1 MAASKNDVFDM
12 VKEYGAANSRPCPK
26 KELLAKLGEEALA
39 HLKTL
44 VDEGHVGCRRGR
56 NGGYFFKS
64 EDAASNDAPVEAD
77 NAPQNDEQSEADNDA
92 LAEQFAALE
101 ARLAAAEA
109 AEAAESEQAP
119 F

>member
-1 MAASKNDVFDM
+1 MAASKNDVFDA

-26 KELLAKLGEEALA
+26 KEIIAKYGEEALA
-39 HLKTL
+39 HLKAL
-44 VDEGHVGCRRGR
+44 VDEGYVGCRRGR

-64 EDAASNDAPVEAD
+64 EDAASTDTAEEAE
-77 NAPQNDEQSEADNDA
+77 NAPQNVEESQVNDDA

-109 AEAAESEQAP
+109 AEQNEQAP

>member
-1 MAASKNDVFDM
+1 MMACSKNEVLDF
-12 VKEYGAANSRPCPK
+12 VKEYAANNERPCPK
-26 KELLAKLGEEALA
+26 KDAVATHGEDALG
-39 HLKTL
+39 HLKAL
-44 VDEGHVGCRRGR
+44 VDEGILGCRRGR

-64 EDAASNDAPVEAD
+64 EGATSTDNVQEAD
-77 NAPQNDEQSEADNDA
+77 NAPQNVEESQVDGDA

-109 AEAAESEQAP
+109 AEQNEQAP